1 MKIAIKGDKVRFKE
15 VNAILQFLTG
25 KKVKQKGSV
34 EELYYCVDVYK
45 RIFCQPKWAVN
56 VLNYPQYTIDQF
68 YKKYN
73 LTYSDIINKINE
85 RIIRAN

>member
-25 KKVKQKGSV
+25 KKVRHKGSV
-34 EELYYCVDVYK
+34 ETLYYCVDVYK
-45 RIFCQPKWAVN
+45 YVFCYSKWAVN
-56 VLNYPQYTIDQF
+56 VYHYPSYTIDQF
-68 YKKYN
+68 YQKFN
-73 LTYSDIINKINE
+73 LTYSDIINKING